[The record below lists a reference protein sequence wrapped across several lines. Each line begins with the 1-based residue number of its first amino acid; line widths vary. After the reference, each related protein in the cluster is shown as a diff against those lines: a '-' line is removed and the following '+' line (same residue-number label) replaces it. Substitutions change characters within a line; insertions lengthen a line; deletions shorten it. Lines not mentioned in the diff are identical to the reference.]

1 MADEELRARFDMEL
15 RVGGLVVSDED
26 RERLFVMW
34 ADHLPQ
40 RDELRRATLE
50 PTEEP
55 SFIEKPTA
63 LGGGA

>member
-1 MADEELRARFDMEL
+1 MPDEELRARFDMEL
-15 RVGGLVVSDED
+15 RVGGLEVPDED

-40 RDELRRATLE
+40 REALRAATLE

-63 LGGGA
+63 LGGGS